1 MRALR
6 SLLVFTAGAFAGLI
20 AAAAFLKRALPS
32 QGDED
37 SNELSL
43 VAVLNG
49 IELKS
54 RATAFKGGSM
64 FALIGGIEADLRDAN
79 LAPGAQLSV
88 NALIG
93 GIEIEIPP
101 SWRVESN
108 VKAISGGVD
117 VPDNGDPDAPVLVLE
132 GLAVMGGI
140 QVSAKDDRASSSV
153 PSDDISGDSPN

>member
-6 SLLVFTAGAFAGLI
+6 TLMVLTAGTFAGLT
-20 AAAAFLKRALPS
+20 AAALFLKRALPS

-43 VAVLNG
+43 VAVLDG
-49 IELKS
+49 VELKS
-54 RATAFKGGSM
+54 RATAFRGGSM
-64 FALIGGIEADLRDAN
+64 FALIGGIEADLTDAK

-88 NALIG
+88 HALVG
-93 GIEIEIPP
+93 GIEVEIPP
-101 SWRVESN
+101 GWRVESN

-117 VPDNGDPDAPVLVLE
+117 VPDDGDPDAPVLVLD

-140 QVSAKDDRASSSV
+140 QVSVGEPDASSPANAAD
-153 PSDDISGDSPN
+153 PSTG

>member
-43 VAVLNG
+43 VAVLDG

-64 FALIGGIEADLRDAN
+64 FALIGGIEVDLRDATI
-79 LAPGAQLSV
+79 APGAQLSV
-88 NALIG
+88 NALVG

-101 SWRVESN
+101 GWRVESS

-117 VPDNGDPDAPVLVLE
+117 VPDDGDPDAPVLVLD

-140 QVSAKDDRASSSV
+140 QVSVGEPDATSPERPA
-153 PSDDISGDSPN
+153 DSTGG